1 MTRAF
6 PGMDPW
12 LEQPTLWPDVH
23 LELIAQIRRQL
34 QRLVGPRYYV
44 AAEERVY
51 LEAPVERQ
59 YTPDNVVVVAPPRG
73 AAATPAGGT
82 LADEPTVLLVEE
94 VEQREHYLEIREA
107 GTGHRVVTVIEV
119 LSPANKR
126 SGAGREEY
134 LRKQADVLLSRAN
147 LVEIDVLRGGE
158 PTVALP
164 DGWASRSDYRVAVSR
179 GNDRRRREVYQ
190 VSLRERLP
198 RVRIP
203 LDPTEPDVVLD
214 LPAVLDAA
222 AEAGAYDRR
231 VDYASNPFP
240 PLGPGDLAWAR
251 EQVDAW
257 RRGSAG

>member
-12 LEQPTLWPDVH
+12 LEQPPLWPDVH

-51 LEAPVERQ
+51 LEAPTERQ
-59 YTPDNVVVVAPPRG
+59 FTPDNIVVVSPPRG
-73 AAATPAGGT
+73 SVATSPGGGV
-82 LADEPTVLLVEE
+82 ADEPTVLLVDEI
-94 VEQREHYLEIREA
+94 EQREHYLEIREA

-126 SGAGREEY
+126 VGAGREEY
-134 LRKQADVLLSRAN
+134 LRKQADVLESPAN
-147 LVEIDVLRGGE
+147 LVEIDLLRGGE

-164 DGWASRSDYRVAVSR
+164 DGWASRSDHRVAVSR

-190 VSLRERLP
+190 VSLRDRLP
-198 RVRIP
+198 RVRVP
-203 LDPTEPDVVLD
+203 LDPTEADVVLD

-222 AEAGAYDRR
+222 AEAGAYGRR
-231 VDYASNPFP
+231 IDYSRDPIP

-251 EQVDAW
+251 EQVAAW
-257 RRGSAG
+257 RRRSG